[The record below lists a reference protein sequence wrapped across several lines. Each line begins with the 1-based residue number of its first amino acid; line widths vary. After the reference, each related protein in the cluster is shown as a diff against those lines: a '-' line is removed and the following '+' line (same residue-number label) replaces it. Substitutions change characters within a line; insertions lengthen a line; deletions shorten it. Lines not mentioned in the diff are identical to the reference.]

1 MAAVAEPASAI
12 GFGLTVICL
21 VAVVVPQ
28 LPPLVVRVS
37 VMGVVELEADVKVAV
52 LGVLPVLLEKVPLGA
67 DHIAAVAPPL

>member
-12 GFGLTVICL
+12 GFGFTVICL

-28 LPPLVVRVS
+28 LPPLVVSVS
-37 VMGVVELEADVKVAV
+37 VMGVVELEAAVNVAV
-52 LGVLPVLLEKVPLGA
+52 LGVLPVLFVKVPLGA